1 MSELVHTT
9 ATQDG
14 VYTVRCLRLAGICT
28 SIGRLEVKKKKKQGQ
43 ARSRSFQEMRAPN
56 ERRTLGLS
64 RQVSS
69 WVLRNARSERVKGS
83 IMGYFGR
90 TRVPY
95 RYMSCVPR
103 STAPNHRSRVHVFA

>member
-9 ATQDG
+9 ATQNG

-28 SIGRLEVKKKKKQGQ
+28 SIGRLEVKKKKQGQ

-64 RQVSS
+64 RQV
-69 WVLRNARSERVKGS
+69 
-83 IMGYFGR
+83 
-90 TRVPY
+90 
-95 RYMSCVPR
+95 
-103 STAPNHRSRVHVFA
+103 